1 MNYTTTQIATI
12 VKAQKREYQD
22 HIITALLT
30 DSRSLTFPE
39 ETLFFA
45 LVTER
50 NDGHRYIK
58 ELYRKG
64 VRDFV
69 VEHPIPGEEE
79 MEGANFIVV
88 KDTLAAL
95 QQLAAAHRRRFN
107 IPVIGVTGSNGKTT
121 VKEWLYQ
128 LLQPDYNTVRSPRS
142 YNSPLGVPLS
152 VCQL

>member
-58 ELYRKG
+58 EL
-64 VRDFV
+64 
-69 VEHPIPGEEE
+69 
-79 MEGANFIVV
+79 
-88 KDTLAAL
+88 
-95 QQLAAAHRRRFN
+95 
-107 IPVIGVTGSNGKTT
+107 
-121 VKEWLYQ
+121 
-128 LLQPDYNTVRSPRS
+128 
-142 YNSPLGVPLS
+142 
-152 VCQL
+152 